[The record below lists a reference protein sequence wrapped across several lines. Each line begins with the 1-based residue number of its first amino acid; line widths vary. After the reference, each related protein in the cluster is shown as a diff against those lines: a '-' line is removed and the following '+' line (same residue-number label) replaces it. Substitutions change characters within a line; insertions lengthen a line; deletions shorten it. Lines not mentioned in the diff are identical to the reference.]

1 MDLFIEKYLI
11 LPSGELYP
19 NPVSVLADRSYHGR
33 IFQSRRADNAFRIR
47 RETAHTLWTE
57 DYLPRPGD
65 YVSYLLEASDG
76 P

>member
-11 LPSGELYP
+11 LPSEELYP

-33 IFQSRRADNAFRIR
+33 IVRNRRTDDNAFRIR
-47 RETAHTLWTE
+47 RATAHTLWAE

-65 YVSYLLEASDG
+65 HVSYLVEMT
-76 P
+76 